1 MVFAASASIFTLL
14 SWGNQGY
21 GDEIARGTL
30 MTLQVS
36 LYAYAVGFGIGLTG
50 AISKLTGGLFLR
62 GIFNFYTTVVRAIP
76 ELVLI
81 LLLFYAGSDAI
92 NALLAPIGLGPVVP
106 NGLVAGVMVLGFVQ
120 GAYQTEV
127 IRAAIQAIPIGQI
140 EAARAFGMSPW
151 LRFHRIVLPSML
163 PFAIPGLANLWLNAT
178 KDSALIS
185 VVGFS
190 ELALTTKQAA
200 GYIKY
205 AQGNPLYLLIFYAL
219 TAAIYLSISL
229 ASNQFFGALERRV
242 RRGQSRLA

>member
-1 MVFAASASIFTLL
+1 LFFAAASIFTML
-14 SWGNQGY
+14 SWGDQGY
-21 GDEIARGTL
+21 GDEIAFGTW
-30 MTLQVS
+30 MTIQVS
-36 LYAYAVGFGIGLTG
+36 FFAYLAGFLIGLAG
-50 AISKLTGGLFLR
+50 AVSKLAGGPILR
-62 GIFNFYTTVVRAIP
+62 TVFNIYTTCVRAIP

-92 NALLAPIGLGPVVP
+92 NAMLAPLGLGPVKI
-106 NGLVAGVMVLGFVQ
+106 NGLLAGVMVLGFVQ

-127 IRAAIQAIPIGQI
+127 LRAAIQAIPVGQI
-140 EAARAFGMSPW
+140 EAARAYGMAPF
-151 LRFHRIVLPSML
+151 LRFRRIVLPSML

-205 AQGNPLYLLIFYAL
+205 AEGNPLFLLVFYAL
-219 TAAIYLSISL
+219 TAAIYLTISMF
-229 ASNQFFGALERRV
+229 SNQLFAALERRV
-242 RRGQSRLA
+242 RRGQKRPV